1 MNLYSDFE
9 ALDTSIKLLGID
21 STRKKAT
28 SDIKLHVEVAARE
41 LSLERFGNFENEL
54 FNKIFSLLHG
64 PVLEEK
70 IGGVIGIDFYE
81 RYLFL

>member
-9 ALDTSIKLLGID
+9 VLDASIKSLGSD
-21 STRKKAT
+21 ANRKKSTA
-28 SDIKLHVEVAARE
+28 DIKLHVEAAARE

-54 FNKIFSLLHG
+54 YNKIFSLLHG

-70 IGGVIGIDFYE
+70 IGGVIGK
-81 RYLFL
+81 

>member
-9 ALDTSIKLLGID
+9 ILDTSIKLLG
-21 STRKKAT
+21 SESNRKKST
-28 SDIKLHVEVAARE
+28 SDIKLHVEAAARE

-54 FNKIFSLLHG
+54 YNKIFSLLHG

-70 IGGVIGIDFYE
+70 IGGVVGNY
-81 RYLFL
+81 

>member
-54 FNKIFSLLHG
+54 FN
-64 PVLEEK
+64 
-70 IGGVIGIDFYE
+70 
-81 RYLFL
+81 